1 MSNDFIL
8 VFGLIVGVLALPAI
22 ASAISD
28 RQPPR
33 VAAFAVVVS
42 GAMIIYAIYSQPG
55 GYTINE
61 IPDVFTRVVASLLR

>member
-61 IPDVFTRVVASLLR
+61 IPDVFTRVVASFLR